1 MPNSKSF
8 FRLDKK
14 VAIITGASRGI
25 GRSIAIAYAQYGA
38 KVVVSSRKIDACEK
52 VVDEIR
58 SFGGEATATVANISD
73 KSSLEDLVSFSVA
86 TYGGIDILVCNAA
99 SNPFYGE
106 LKDIPDEA
114 FEKILQ
120 NNILSNHW
128 LSALATPHMCDRDG
142 GSILIVSSIAGL
154 KGSPGLGAYAISK
167 AADMQLIRNLAIE
180 LGDRHITVNG
190 IAPGLIKTDFAKA
203 LWENPKIREHY
214 EEKTALKR
222 LGEPDDIA
230 GVALFLASDA
240 ANYVTGQT
248 LVADGGITING

>member
-8 FRLDKK
+8 FRLDNK
-14 VAIITGASRGI
+14 VAVITGASRGI
-25 GRSIAIAYAQYGA
+25 GRSIAIAYARYGA
-38 KVVVSSRKIDACEK
+38 KVIVSSRKIDVCEE
-52 VVDEIR
+52 VVNEIR
-58 SFGGEATATVANISD
+58 SIGGEATATAANISE
-73 KSSLEDLVSFSVA
+73 KSSLEELVDFSVS

-114 FEKILQ
+114 FEKVLK

-128 LSALATPHMCDRDG
+128 LSALVSPHMSKRNG

-154 KGSPGLGAYAISK
+154 KGSPGLGAYAVSK

-180 LGDRHITVNG
+180 LGDKRIKVNG

-203 LWENPKIREHY
+203 LWENSKIRSHY

-222 LGEPDDIA
+222 IGDPDDIA
-230 GVALFLASDA
+230 GVALFLASGA
-240 ANYVTGQT
+240 SSYVTGQT
-248 LVADGGITING
+248 IVADGGITING